1 MFVCERSGDGSH
13 LRRFPAGFREAE
25 GEETAGINKQI
36 SVRVQPCQ
44 RSSSKQWSKLIQCES
59 G

>member
-1 MFVCERSGDGSH
+1 M
-13 LRRFPAGFREAE
+13 GFREAE